1 MANINKFLK
10 QAKKMQDD
18 MAKAQNALSQ
28 KETEITAGGGMIKVR
43 ITGDQRIIG
52 LNINPE
58 IVDPED
64 IETLEDVL
72 LAAVNQALEESQ
84 KIMRDEMGKVTGG
97 MNIPGLGF

>member
-1 MANINKFLK
+1 MANMNKFLK

-18 MAKAQNALSQ
+18 MAKAQSSLSQ

>member
-18 MAKAQNALSQ
+18 MAKTQNALSQ

-43 ITGDQRIIG
+43 ITGDQRIVG

-64 IETLEDVL
+64 VETLEDVL

-84 KIMRDEMGKVTGG
+84 NMMRDEMSKITGG
-97 MNIPGLGF
+97 LNIPGLGF